1 MWVEAVLTFSI
12 TLSFPLNFTARL
24 HGVRVWFEKKELKT
38 RLIYP
43 FPSLDRWISKSLP
56 LHPRPKN
63 ENEQSSMEN
72 HQASPISQA
81 LIIVDISLLT
91 IGSLAGAF
99 GNRHACVL
107 CWKRKD
113 LYKVPQ
119 VLFVN
124 LSLYCF
130 LTSLTSLDDW
140 VFVAV
145 TGTVLRFTRM
155 HVLFSFI
162 IVPVVYVCIILN
174 ILTLSLREIS
184 RQDCVTRPLDQ
195 RMTRHSVKKIT
206 LVCWILVTVLASAA
220 VTFDILGEHPYCHNF
235 DQYDLL
241 NKMRSNNSF
250 ISSVLQACLYRWTWR
265 LFL

>member
-12 TLSFPLNFTARL
+12 ILNFPLNFIARL
-24 HGVRVWFEKKELKT
+24 HGARVWFEKKELKT

-72 HQASPISQA
+72 HQASPISQE

-91 IGSLAGAF
+91 IGSLAGVF
-99 GNRHACVL
+99 GNGRACVL
-107 CWKRKD
+107 RWKHKD

-130 LTSLTSLDDW
+130 LTSPMNLDGR

-145 TGTVLRFTRM
+145 ISTVLRFTV
-155 HVLFSFI
+155 HALFSFM
-162 IVPVVYVCIILN
+162 IVPVVYVCMILN
-174 ILTLSLREIS
+174 IPTLSLKEIS

-206 LVCWILVTVLASAA
+206 LACWILVMVLASAA

-241 NKMRSNNSF
+241 NKMRSNSSL
-250 ISSVLQACLYRWTWR
+250 ISCVLQACLYRWTWQ

>member
-1 MWVEAVLTFSI
+1 
-12 TLSFPLNFTARL
+12 
-24 HGVRVWFEKKELKT
+24 
-38 RLIYP
+38 
-43 FPSLDRWISKSLP
+43 
-56 LHPRPKN
+56 
-63 ENEQSSMEN
+63 MEN

-130 LTSLTSLDDW
+130 LTSPMSLDGW

-145 TGTVLRFTRM
+145 ISTVLRFM
-155 HVLFSFI
+155 VHALFSFM
-162 IVPVVYVCIILN
+162 IVPVVYVCMILN
-174 ILTLSLREIS
+174 IPTLSLKEIS

-206 LVCWILVTVLASAA
+206 LVCWILVMVLASAA

-235 DQYDLL
+235 D
-241 NKMRSNNSF
+241 
-250 ISSVLQACLYRWTWR
+250 
-265 LFL
+265 

>member
-1 MWVEAVLTFSI
+1 MSWSCSYFLNYTEFSPKFYSSWTWCQSLI
-12 TLSFPLNFTARL
+12 RKKRTQNEIDLSFSFARQVDFKVIASPPTA
-24 HGVRVWFEKKELKT
+24 KEWKWT
-38 RLIYP
+38 IV
-43 FPSLDRWISKSLP
+43 DG
-56 LHPRPKN
+56 
-63 ENEQSSMEN
+63 N

-91 IGSLAGAF
+91 IGSLAGVF
-99 GNRHACVL
+99 GNGRACVL
-107 CWKRKD
+107 CWKHKD
-113 LYKVPQ
+113 LYKVPH

-130 LTSLTSLDDW
+130 LTSPMSLDGR

-145 TGTVLRFTRM
+145 ISTVLRFTV
-155 HVLFSFI
+155 HALFSFM

-174 ILTLSLREIS
+174 IPTLSLKEIS

-206 LVCWILVTVLASAA
+206 LVCWILVMVLASAA

-250 ISSVLQACLYRWTWR
+250 ISCVLQACLYRWTWR